1 MLRQIRFNRHE
12 FKRASDFSIHLLCQG
27 TTEIGIIKMKKLV
40 SVSAFCL
47 LSITNT
53 AKADDKPVY
62 YGLGLCASPQYEC
75 VKVTSGESWDKLFP
89 DEQQR
94 DLVQRVNRSYNS
106 LWPGKEI
113 VVPRDLAHVTLLDL
127 SPFPLKIEAENEKQ
141 IVVDQD
147 KLAWGAY
154 DEQGQ
159 LVKWGPVASGADRC
173 SDNSS
178 PTCRTMTG
186 IFRIF
191 SKEGDRC
198 KSNIF
203 PVGKGGAKMPYC
215 MYFHKGLAL
224 HGSTDIPGYRASHG
238 CVRMFTR
245 DAKWLN
251 EEWVE
256 AGNDKNLLIGTKVV
270 IRPVTL
276 AGKPTSP
283 FKNGSTGAKRQAA
296 NAGTNLWKD
305 PDSLPSKL

>member
-1 MLRQIRFNRHE
+1 MN
-12 FKRASDFSIHLLCQG
+12 
-27 TTEIGIIKMKKLV
+27 KLV
-40 SVSAFCL
+40 AVVVLCLPVMAQVASAE
-47 LSITNT
+47 
-53 AKADDKPVY
+53 DKPVY
-62 YGLGLCASPQYEC
+62 YGPGLCASPQYEC
-75 VKVTSGESWDKLFP
+75 VKVTHGESWAKLFP
-89 DEQQR
+89 DEQQL

-127 SPFPLKIEAENEKQ
+127 SPFPLKIAPENEKQ

-154 DEQGQ
+154 DEKGQ

-191 SKEGDRC
+191 SKEGERC
-198 KSNIF
+198 KSNVF
-203 PVGKGGAKMPYC
+203 PIGKGGAKMPYC

-224 HGSTDIPGYRASHG
+224 HGSADIPGYRASHG

-251 EEWVE
+251 EEWVD
-256 AGNDKNLLIGTKVV
+256 AANARNNFIGTKVV

-276 AGKPTSP
+276 GGQPTSP
-283 FKNGSTGAKRQAA
+283 FKSGSSVRTKRQASTI
-296 NAGTNLWKD
+296 NTTSWKD
-305 PDSLPSKL
+305 PDSLPPTLAEKQQ